1 MRLSE
6 NPKIVGNL
14 KQILKDYDYLEYDQA
29 RPNRDKGFEGLSVR
43 VISDTERDVQVIVDI
58 CQKLQKTTRRNY
70 FFSYGGSY
78 TGTDNL
84 EKVWTFFT
92 LRETKEKNNQHD
104 SRNAGEIN

>member
-1 MRLSE
+1 MKLSE
-6 NPKIVGNL
+6 NSKIVGNL
-14 KQILKDYDYLEYDQA
+14 KQILQDYDYLEYDQA

-70 FFSYGGSY
+70 FFTYGGSY

-92 LRETKEKNNQHD
+92 LRETKKKK
-104 SRNAGEIN
+104 

>member
-6 NPKIVGNL
+6 NSKIVGNL
-14 KQILKDYDYLEYDQA
+14 KQILQDYDYLEYDQA

-70 FFSYGGSY
+70 FFTYGGSY

-92 LRETKEKNNQHD
+92 LRETKKKK
-104 SRNAGEIN
+104 